1 MSFMKKAMLTLLL
14 HAAAYAAVAQETAQG
29 FDPGQSKIFP
39 DKLTEVL
46 VPLLF
51 LFLLLNLLVSVLKNR
66 AEARLKEKMVDKG
79 ISEEALVKIFGEA
92 NAMHRMQPLRW
103 FLFALANGLAL
114 VLLHFCRH
122 CLAWQSGYLAMGLV
136 LLFNAAAFFTY
147 YRRISKK
154 A

>member
-1 MSFMKKAMLTLLL
+1 MKKAILTLIS
-14 HAAAYAAVAQETAQG
+14 HAAVIAAGAQDAAQSL
-29 FDPGQSKIFP
+29 DPEQSKIFP
-39 DKLTEVL
+39 DKLTEML

-51 LFLLLNLLVSVLKNR
+51 LFLLLNTLVAVLKNR
-66 AEARLKEKMVDKG
+66 AESRLKERMVDKG

-92 NAMHRMQPLRW
+92 NAMRRMQPLKW

-114 VLLHFCRH
+114 VLLHCCRH
-122 CLAWQSGYLAMGLV
+122 WLAGQSGYLAMGLV

-154 A
+154 S